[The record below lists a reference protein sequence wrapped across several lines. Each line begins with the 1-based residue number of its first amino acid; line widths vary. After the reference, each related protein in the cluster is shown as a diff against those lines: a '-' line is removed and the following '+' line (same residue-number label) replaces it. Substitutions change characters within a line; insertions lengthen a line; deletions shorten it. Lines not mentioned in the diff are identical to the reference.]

1 MLKTIMISLAV
12 VAVVVLVL
20 LIIFG
25 KYPSIF
31 KQGFQ
36 DVGAP
41 SMPTFTMFYADWC
54 GHCKKAKPGF
64 VEFMADG
71 KVKVGDTEVKVE
83 MINADSGS
91 PKMKAFNVSGYPSF
105 CLQKTDGKIVEYK
118 GERDAAA
125 YLEFL
130 NQEFGVKT
138 A

>member
-105 CLQKTDGKIVEYK
+105 CLQKTDGKVVEYK

>member
-1 MLKTIMISLAV
+1 MISLAV